1 MFECFLT
8 VHMNS
13 PFILSAAT
21 IDLTNKAN
29 VDYSDTKCNSD
40 YVLIPGGSLT
50 GLNQD
55 KRFSLDRFCGTT
67 LGVCGTTTSTEQ
79 TCGEIPGPVTSK
91 LKKYIKKPR
100 KNSKTK
106 QKNIKSYWKV
116 NYNRM

>member
-13 PFILSAAT
+13 PSIFSAAM

-79 TCGEIPGPVTSK
+79 TCAEIPGPVTSK
-91 LKKYIKKPR
+91 LNKIAKSDKK
-100 KNSKTK
+100 
-106 QKNIKSYWKV
+106 
-116 NYNRM
+116 

>member
-1 MFECFLT
+1 MIFRQIFYALSDSIMFECFLT

-91 LKKYIKKPR
+91 LKKRQVLAIY
-100 KNSKTK
+100 
-106 QKNIKSYWKV
+106 
-116 NYNRM
+116 